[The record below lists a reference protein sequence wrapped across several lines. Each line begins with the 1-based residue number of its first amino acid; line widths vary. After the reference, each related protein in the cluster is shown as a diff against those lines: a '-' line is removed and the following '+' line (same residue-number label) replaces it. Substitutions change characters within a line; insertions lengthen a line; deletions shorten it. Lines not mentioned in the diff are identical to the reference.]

1 MRVFFHYLLH
11 RKVTSGVNVPAVFLN
26 AAAPVC
32 RVVILL
38 DQRLYLVREREN
50 LGVLQVTEG
59 RGGDM
64 LGVKEGSCGPEKRP
78 VRQRTCLGDE

>member
-11 RKVTSGVNVPAVFLN
+11 REVTSGVNVPAVFLN
-26 AAAPVC
+26 AAASVC

-50 LGVLQVTEG
+50 LGVL
-59 RGGDM
+59 
-64 LGVKEGSCGPEKRP
+64 
-78 VRQRTCLGDE
+78 